1 MIETFEHFITTYPY
15 WSLTVGM
22 GIVLAV
28 LLLLTRR

>member
-1 MIETFEHFITTYPY
+1 MIEPIETFITTYPY
-15 WSLTVGM
+15 WSLTAGM